1 MTQLVKGVEFF
12 LRLRVAGAVG
22 QELLKYRSCFVD
34 RAFQCVDPREIEVG
48 LVEAGSEPDTLL
60 KSCDRLIPPSGAQ
73 VENAE
78 VVKSFWIGIPIPV
91 RFL

>member
-12 LRLRVAGAVG
+12 LRLRAAGAVG

-60 KSCDRLIPPSGAQ
+60 KKLRPPDPA
-73 VENAE
+73 
-78 VVKSFWIGIPIPV
+78 V
-91 RFL
+91 RCAGRECRGC